1 MNKYTRNVFIQSYKN
16 ALLHARTGNEIQ
28 DIYNGMQTMAAD
40 FDAPVGDN
48 VPKPQR
54 GCDCD
59 DCEAIRYDNEEPE
72 EPEEPEG
79 EDFMQGRD
87 DFITM
92 DQLVNAF
99 ISGRMVPN
107 GEESKPDE
115 DDQPLP
121 DWATSFSNPPF
132 IQVGMQLLTKDG
144 RVTGNGAIFAMSCD
158 YVHETVLHIIT
169 DAGNT
174 LQLSESAMKDMFYP
188 GDFIMSVYA
197 GDPDGSIVKAYE
209 Y

>member
-1 MNKYTRNVFIQSYKN
+1 
-16 ALLHARTGNEIQ
+16 
-28 DIYNGMQTMAAD
+28 MQTMAAD

-59 DCEAIRYDNEEPE
+59 DCEAIRHDNEEPE
-72 EPEEPEG
+72 EPKYG
-79 EDFMQGRD
+79 DFMQGLSNFKARN
-87 DFITM
+87 DFIKEFM
-92 DQLVNAF
+92 SDC
-99 ISGRMVPN
+99 MMPN
-107 GEESKPDE
+107 GEESEPDE

-158 YVHETVLHIIT
+158 SVHETVLHIIT

-197 GDPDGSIVKAYE
+197 GDPDGSIRKAYE